1 MKKSLFVFMHIA
13 FMVSL
18 FLLSIRLLGLEPYF
32 FEWFYSQN
40 DTATQLGM
48 STPDLMRATRQLL
61 AYMLDQADSI
71 QSVVVVNNQSTTMFN
86 QREIDHMVD
95 VLMLIR
101 IMRITLLFS
110 LSITGIVIFTQR
122 KSQSFIQ
129 LFKQTYGLA
138 LGILSGFIGALT
150 VFAIIDFRSFWIVFH
165 QVLFSNDLWLL
176 DPRTDRLV
184 NMVPLNFF
192 MTLVFSIL
200 TLGVVLNLGY
210 FWFIQ
215 RLSVKEKSS

>member
-1 MKKSLFVFMHIA
+1 MKKSLFVIMHIA
-13 FMVSL
+13 FMISL
-18 FLLSIRLLGLEPYF
+18 FLLSIRVLGLEPYF

-40 DTATQLGM
+40 DTASQLGL

-61 AYMLDQADSI
+61 AYMLDRADSI
-71 QSVVVVNNQSTTMFN
+71 QSIVMVNNQNTNMFN

-95 VLMLIR
+95 VLVLIR
-101 IMRITLLFS
+101 VMRMIMFFSISITAVTIFAQRTSRSFITLL
-110 LSITGIVIFTQR
+110 
-122 KSQSFIQ
+122 
-129 LFKQTYGLA
+129 KQTYGIA
-138 LGILSGFIGALT
+138 LGILSGFIGGLT
-150 VFAIIDFRSFWIVFH
+150 VFALIDFRSFWIVFH

-200 TLGVVLNLGY
+200 TLGIVLNLGY
-210 FWFIQ
+210 FWFIRRQ
-215 RLSVKEKSS
+215 SVKEIQS

>member
-1 MKKSLFVFMHIA
+1 MKKSLVVIMHIA

-18 FLLSIRLLGLEPYF
+18 FLLSIRVLGLEPYF

-40 DTATQLGM
+40 DTASLLGM
-48 STPDLMRATRQLL
+48 STPDLMRATKQLL

-71 QSVVVVNNQSTTMFN
+71 QSVVIVNNQSTNMFN
-86 QREIDHMVD
+86 QKEIDHMVD
-95 VLMLIR
+95 VLALIR
-101 IMRITLLFS
+101 MMRITMFF
-110 LSITGIVIFTQR
+110 SITITATLIFTQR
-122 KSQSFIQ
+122 TSHSFIN
-129 LFKQTYGLA
+129 LLKQTYGLA
-138 LGILSGFIGALT
+138 LGILSGFIGGLT

-192 MTLVFSIL
+192 MTLVFSIIV
-200 TLGVVLNLGY
+200 LGIILNIGY
-210 FWFIQ
+210 AWFIQ
-215 RLSVKEKSS
+215 KLNVKEKT